1 MLRATPSNIALPAPG
16 CRQGGFT
23 LTELVLVIVM
33 IGILAVVV
41 VPSFNAQPFLARG
54 FHDEVASAAR
64 HAQKLAVAS
73 GCPVQLSI
81 SGTPLKYQLHQQ
93 SGCPGG
99 GFDTLVAHPARA
111 GGFESEAPSGVA
123 LSGGPI
129 VFNPNGSSSGGSL
142 MVGSRSIAVLATG
155 HVQAD

>member
-1 MLRATPSNIALPAPG
+1 MDHTRRG
-16 CRQGGFT
+16 KERGFT
-23 LTELVLVIVM
+23 LPELVMVIVM

-41 VPSFNAQPFLARG
+41 VPSFNSRPFLARG

-81 SGTPLKYQLHQQ
+81 SGAPLKYQLHQQ
-93 SGCPGG
+93 PGCTSG
-99 GFDTLVAHPARA
+99 GFSTLVAHPARA
-111 GGFESEAPSGVA
+111 GGFESEAPNGVA

-142 MVGSRSIAVLATG
+142 TVGSRSITVLATG

>member
-1 MLRATPSNIALPAPG
+1 MDHTRRG
-16 CRQGGFT
+16 KERGFT
-23 LTELVLVIVM
+23 LPELVMVIVM

-41 VPSFNAQPFLARG
+41 VPSFNSRPFLARG

-73 GCPVQLSI
+73 GCPVQLEVVA
-81 SGTPLKYQLHQQ
+81 GPGYQLRQQ
-93 SGCPGG
+93 AGCSAAGAWSV
-99 GFDTLVAHPARA
+99 TVAHPARS
-111 GGFESEAPSGVA
+111 GGFEGAAPDGVA
-123 LSGGPI
+123 LSGAAI

-142 MVGSRSIAVLATG
+142 TVGGRSIAVLVTG